1 MCKHWNVKHEYV
13 KRKLNKQKPLTIWIL
28 RAKHVKGKSKI
39 HKQLIHVIIDEFPML
54 FLLII
59 DMLFSAEAL
68 FRSPT
73 NNKYKWLEIAPST
86 TKMQNSKFKFFYLVH
101 YCNIVHRNEMV
112 RKLWWNLLFHRNMS
126 KMTLCYRD
134 SAQVLEN
141 LE

>member
-1 MCKHWNVKHEYV
+1 M
-13 KRKLNKQKPLTIWIL
+13 KRKLNKQRPLTIWIL

-39 HKQLIHVIIDEFPML
+39 HKQLIHVIIDEFPIL
-54 FLLII
+54 FLLMIE
-59 DMLFSAEAL
+59 MLFSAEAL

-73 NNKYKWLEIAPST
+73 NNKYKWLEIVHST
-86 TKMQNSKFKFFYLVH
+86 KKMQNSKFKFFYLVH

-112 RKLWWNLLFHRNMS
+112 KKLRWNLFFLVNMS
-126 KMTLCYRD
+126 QLTLCYRD